1 MPFQE
6 VHSDERNRC
15 PLSTERTMDRYEIQK
30 VGGDHHTECW
40 IPAEDLDELNENIVG
55 ITAAERTHAE
65 PMAT

>member
-1 MPFQE
+1 
-6 VHSDERNRC
+6 
-15 PLSTERTMDRYEIQK
+15 MDRYEIQK